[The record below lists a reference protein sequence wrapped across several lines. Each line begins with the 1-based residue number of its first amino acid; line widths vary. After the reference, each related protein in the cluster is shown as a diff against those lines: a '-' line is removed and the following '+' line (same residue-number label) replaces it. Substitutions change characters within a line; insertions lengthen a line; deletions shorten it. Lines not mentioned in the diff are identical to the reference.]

1 MKNQVLIAGGGVAA
15 LEAALAL
22 DHLAGDRVEVTI
34 CSPRRDFVY
43 RPYAVGV
50 PYGVSQ
56 VTNLDLVAPR
66 RGGGRRT
73 TGPTASPR

>member
-1 MKNQVLIAGGGVAA
+1 MKRSVLIAGGGVAA

-22 DHLAGDRVEVTI
+22 RHLTGDRVETTI

-50 PYGVSQ
+50 PFGAARVASF
-56 VTNLDLVAPR
+56 DLAALAARAGARYRPD
-66 RGGGRRT
+66 
-73 TGPTASPR
+73 